1 MHAKPLPE
9 IQPADLDAVR
19 RFLTADRDE
28 DRPARIPASSP
39 SHRNPGPKLAPVIR
53 NGITRARSRAAA
65 GRDDA

>member
-1 MHAKPLPE
+1 MHDKPLPE

-19 RFLTADRDE
+19 RFLTADR
-28 DRPARIPASSP
+28 PARSPAPSP
-39 SHRNPGPKLAPVIR
+39 AHRNPGPKLAPVIR